1 MPPEASLQSFPVGN
15 RIGAE
20 ASSVH
25 VFDRHDE
32 VRGLARM
39 LRGRSGPP
47 RRNPIRGPVEIAFH
61 AY

>member
-1 MPPEASLQSFPVGN
+1 MLPEASPWSFPRGN
-15 RIGAE
+15 RTGAK
-20 ASSVH
+20 ASFVD

-47 RRNPIRGPVEIAFH
+47 RRKPCRGPVEIAFH